1 MRSVVGSTLATLEL
15 VRGSTGQTRVLECS
29 VLAASSKGKI
39 PVKPKYLGRRSP
51 SESQFLDDLVEFMV
65 SSGTRGTKELLS
77 YRKRDG
83 RRIILSDSA
92 VREELKNTCREHGLP
107 PDLFCSHSLGKEPS
121 CTCVPLARPRATGGT
136 GGNYSVGSQVMNMT
150 YDYATGLG
158 PLASN
163 SLTGSYRPIVE
174 DMRRLIPG
182 RPRRT

>member
-1 MRSVVGSTLATLEL
+1 MEENGAVRSVVGSTLATLEL

-107 PDLFCSHSLGKEPS
+107 PDLFCSHSLRKG
-121 CTCVPLARPRATGGT
+121 TIMHMRALGTTESDRRDGGE
-136 GGNYSVGSQVMNMT
+136 
-150 YDYATGLG
+150 LFCWI
-158 PLASN
+158 ASHEHD
-163 SLTGSYRPIVE
+163 V
-174 DMRRLIPG
+174 
-182 RPRRT
+182 